1 MHTLRMHTHTTQHT
15 RTHHTAH
22 KQNTHYTHTNT
33 HTTHTDTDTHI
44 EASGGMR
51 YEACQDAAQWILLR
65 SQIQF
70 CDHRLAAHSHLCV
83 FVCVCARERVC
94 VCVCG
99 VYTHAT
105 YYMCVCARAFGGL
118 LHLHM

>member
-1 MHTLRMHTHTTQHT
+1 MYAHTQHI
-15 RTHHTAH
+15 THANTIQHT
-22 KQNTHYTHTNT
+22 NNT
-33 HTTHTDTDTHI
+33 HTTYTYTHTHTHI

-83 FVCVCARERVC
+83 FVCVCARESVC

-105 YYMCVCARAFGGL
+105 YYMFVCARAFGGL